1 MTDKKTF
8 VITAGGTHEHID
20 DVRYITN
27 HATGALPASMAEC
40 LLGMGHDVVYIH
52 GPKARTPKEVNY
64 GGSLTFVPVTSAHDM
79 SCALTLICLSTKPY
93 AVICAAAVADFSPV
107 KMDGKISSQQASEDG
122 SITIKMYP
130 TAKVIDAV
138 KACAPK
144 ARLLGFKFLAGAT
157 VDELEAAGLKL
168 IRRSGAEMVFCNTL
182 EQYQDRK
189 GFLLREGTGEFST
202 SSLAL
207 DGGGSVYTL
216 ARQILTTW
224 L

>member
-27 HATGALPASMAEC
+27 HATGALPASMAEV

-52 GPKARTPKEVNY
+52 GPKARTPKEINY
-64 GGSLTFVPVTSAHDM
+64 GGSLTFVPITSAYEM
-79 SCALTLICLSTKPY
+79 FCVLMGACLNNPY
-93 AVICAAAVADFSPV
+93 AVICAAAVADFAPIKV
-107 KMDGKISSQQASEDG
+107 DGKISSQQSSEDG

-130 TAKVIDAV
+130 TAKVIDVV
-138 KACAPK
+138 KQISPK
-144 ARLLGFKFLAGAT
+144 SRLLGFKFLAGAT
-157 VDELEAAGLKL
+157 DEELVAAAWKL
-168 IRRSGAEMVFCNTL
+168 MERSGATTVFCNTL
-182 EQYQDRK
+182 EQYEARK
-189 GFLLREGTGEFST
+189 GFLVSIGEGEMSVKRTT
-202 SSLAL
+202 L
-207 DGGGSVYTL
+207 DGEGSVYTL